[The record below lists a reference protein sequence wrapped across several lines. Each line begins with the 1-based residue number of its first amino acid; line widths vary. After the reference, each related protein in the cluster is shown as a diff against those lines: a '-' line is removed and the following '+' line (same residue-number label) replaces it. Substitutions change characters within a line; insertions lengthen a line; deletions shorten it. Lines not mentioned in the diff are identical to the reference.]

1 MKLISTLGAQGTFL
15 RRAMVLL
22 TAGLAATQVA
32 PALQAQPA
40 EPTPVVS
47 YTPELTQVQGVL
59 PVTNSF
65 TVSITAPTNL
75 VSGVS
80 LPISLAVT
88 PNGIPAGVSDATA
101 ISYLSFST
109 LAGTPITSLTFNA
122 PNQVVSF
129 SVTLSVPAAAIGG
142 SYGYKILATGWSV
155 VPGIGLTNVGTFIQ
169 ATVTEAAAY
178 TPPAVTISTPVD
190 ASVITVAATAFPLS
204 VPFQFQSTSTGTNAS
219 PISEVTGNVDGVQLT
234 LNSTGLNTTTV
245 NSSATLTITAPGTHT
260 VTATAKNLGGSASDV
275 NSFQVVTAVAPPTVV
290 INSPTPNSVYT
301 YRVGSAATVVPFTFT
316 ANSSCGI
323 LTLTAK
329 VDNATV
335 AFTATGLGTL
345 QATGTINLP
354 YTTSGTHTVSVTTTD
369 NYGTATAN
377 SNFTV
382 NVVAPTPTITISQP
396 TAGATFTAPSGSTTV
411 NVPYTFTT
419 VSNNGF
425 FVDSVSASLDGNAV
439 TIGGTTGLGT
449 ATAVSTGTLTGV
461 SAGTHTLVVKGI
473 SAGIEVTTSSN
484 FTVTAVQLP
493 PTVVI
498 NTPAAGTVFTRVSG
512 AAALSIPLTFTG
524 TSTPT
529 SGVITQLK
537 ASLNGSNLSVSS
549 TTLGQRIATGAAT
562 MSVTNAGTYTIS
574 VTAIDAYGTA
584 SATRTFCVVVV
595 QPRTVYGTT
604 FFDVDSD
611 GNYDCEDFDLSGI
624 TVKLLNSSGVV
635 IATDTTDCSGD
646 YSFCNIGPGTFTV
659 HADGYAGLK
668 STTANDRVITVSSSN
683 VCVAKIGFGLDF
695 AALRTMTADGY
706 TIGYWKN
713 NIDKAIKGT
722 TSGVQVSKATLTA
735 YTDKIACFALAPYD
749 CLTFKTAS
757 STMGYS
763 GSTPSSLL
771 SKQLVAS
778 EYNYQSG
785 AYLNGNRTLT
795 MLFLWW
801 GEHVVSNPSK
811 YSSTYILWS
820 KDWFDAYNNSHGGV
834 VAGPLP

>member
-1 MKLISTLGAQGTFL
+1 MAFL
-15 RRAMVLL
+15 S
-22 TAGLAATQVA
+22 AGLVATQVA
-32 PALQAQPA
+32 PALQAQIA

-47 YTPELTQVQGVL
+47 YTPELTQIQGVL
-59 PVTNSF
+59 PVTRSF
-65 TVSITAPTNL
+65 TVSITAPGNL
-75 VSGVS
+75 LSGVS
-80 LPISLAVT
+80 LPISLVVT
-88 PNGIPAGVSDATA
+88 PNGIPAGVSNATA
-101 ISYLSFST
+101 ISYLSFSS
-109 LAGTPITSLTFNA
+109 LVGAPLTSLTFNA

-129 SVTLSVPAAAIGG
+129 TVTLAVPANAVGG

-169 ATVTEAAAY
+169 ATVTEAATY
-178 TPPAVTISTPVD
+178 TPPVVTISTPAD
-190 ASVITVAATAFPLS
+190 ASVITVSATAFPLS

-275 NSFQVVTAVAPPTVV
+275 NSFTVVTTVPPPTVV

-301 YRVGSAATVVPFTFT
+301 YRVGSGATVVPFTFT
-316 ANSSCGI
+316 ANSNFGGI

-329 VDNATV
+329 VDNANV
-335 AFTATGLGTL
+335 AFTTTGLGTL
-345 QATGTINLP
+345 QATGTVNLP

-396 TAGATFTAPSGSTTV
+396 TAGATFTAPTGSTTV

-419 VSNNGF
+419 TSNNGF

-461 SAGTHTLVVKGI
+461 AAGTHTLVVKGI
-473 SAGIEVTTSSN
+473 SAGIEVTTSTN

-524 TSTPT
+524 TSTPA

-549 TTLGQRIATGAAT
+549 TTVGQRIATGAAT
-562 MSVTNAGTYTIS
+562 MTVTNAGTYTIS

-584 SATRTFCVVVV
+584 STTRTFSVVVV
-595 QPRTVYGTT
+595 QPRTVYGSA

-611 GNYDCEDFDLSGI
+611 GNFDCEDFDLSGI
-624 TVKLLNSSGVV
+624 TVKLKNSAGVV

-646 YSFCNIGPGTFTV
+646 YSFCNIGPGTYV
-659 HADGYAGLK
+659 VDADGYLGLK
-668 STTANDRVITVSSSN
+668 NSTVGERTITVSNAN
-683 VCVAKIGFGLDF
+683 VCVAKFGFSLDLPAF
-695 AALRTMTADGY
+695 RTMTADGY

-722 TSGVQVSKATLTA
+722 SSGVQVSKSTLTT
-735 YTDKIACFALAPYD
+735 YTDRISCFALSPYD
-749 CLTFKTAS
+749 CLSLKTAS

-771 SKQLVAS
+771 SKQLMAS

-785 AYLNGNRTLT
+785 AYLNGNRNLT

-801 GEHVVSNPSK
+801 GEHVLSNPSK
-811 YSSTYILWS
+811 YSSTYILWA